1 MSNVQ
6 SVIIDKRFYS
16 FQQAVNYITQLIFRE
31 SENEHGYKLKKVDE
45 TKNFYRFRQF
55 SPKKF
60 DKYYV
65 KDLKN
70 NVKLVIG
77 YE

>member
-1 MSNVQ
+1 MNIQ

-16 FQQAVNYITQLIFRE
+16 LQQAINYINL
-31 SENEHGYKLKKVDE
+31 HGYKLKKVDE

-55 SPKKF
+55 SPKKY
-60 DKYYV
+60 DNYYV

-77 YE
+77 Y